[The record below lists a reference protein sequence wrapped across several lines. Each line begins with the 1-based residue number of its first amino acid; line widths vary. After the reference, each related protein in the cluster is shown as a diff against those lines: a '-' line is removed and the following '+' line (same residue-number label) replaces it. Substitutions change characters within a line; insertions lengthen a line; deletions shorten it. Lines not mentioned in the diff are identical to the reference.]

1 VLSVCHT
8 LDEASVH
15 ADESQLMAKYLIDA
29 NLPRYFSAWSSD
41 DFVFV
46 RDIDAA
52 WKDTQ
57 IWQYAMTEA
66 LTIVTKDADFSDRSL
81 LSDTGPRVIHLRLS
95 NMRMREFHV
104 VVSGQWSEI
113 CRLSD
118 QYQLVQVY
126 LDRIECIG

>member
-1 VLSVCHT
+1 
-8 LDEASVH
+8 
-15 ADESQLMAKYLIDA
+15 MAKYLIDA
-29 NLPRYFSAWSSD
+29 NLPRYFSAWSSA

-57 IWQYAMTEA
+57 IWQHAIVET
-66 LTIVTKDADFSDRSL
+66 LTIVTKDADFSDRVLVSNA
-81 LSDTGPRVIHLRLS
+81 GPRVVHLRLG
-95 NMRMREFHV
+95 NLRMREFHI

-118 QYQLVQVY
+118 QHRLVQVY